1 MENMIYPVRIDSGA
15 RRCQM
20 DKRILE
26 KERVKAAIAKAWI
39 ALLKEKSFS
48 EIKVTDLVK
57 RAGVTRQSYYRNFES
72 MEDVA
77 KEYMSEIQQDTHGK
91 RTLYK

>member
-1 MENMIYPVRIDSGA
+1 MIYPIKINYGA

-20 DKRILE
+20 DKRMLE
-26 KERVKAAIAKAWI
+26 NKRVRTAIAKAWI

-57 RAGVTRQSYYRNFES
+57 RAGVARQSYYRNFES